1 MENQA
6 TLPRLS
12 HIDEK
17 WSNRKK
23 KPLHD
28 MALSRQIK
36 KCQIAD
42 KQLLGISFR
51 DPVGIQTQDLQNRN
65 LTLYS
70 AKLRGQ
76 KQGFTV

>member
-1 MENQA
+1 M
-6 TLPRLS
+6 PRLS

-51 DPVGIQTQDLQNRN
+51 DPVGNIKG
-65 LTLYS
+65 
-70 AKLRGQ
+70 A
-76 KQGFTV
+76 F